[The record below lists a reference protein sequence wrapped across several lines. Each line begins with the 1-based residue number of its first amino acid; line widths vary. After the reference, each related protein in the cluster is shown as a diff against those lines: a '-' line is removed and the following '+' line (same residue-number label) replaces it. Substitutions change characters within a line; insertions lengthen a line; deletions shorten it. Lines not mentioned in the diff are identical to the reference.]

1 MEDTSSEKEYVIQTS
16 RVEHKLNKKRCKE
29 TVYLHYHSI
38 YTLYIGK
45 LMTEPFFCAMS
56 ELWEHSN

>member
-1 MEDTSSEKEYVIQTS
+1 MWREDMSFIS
-16 RVEHKLNKKRCKE
+16 
-29 TVYLHYHSI
+29 HSI

-56 ELWEHSN
+56 ELWEHSNEKVEMQCIFLIKKR